1 MGGAASSLRPSRIS
15 SGNDL
20 LAKTKDVR
28 EMSNALF
35 TFMFSQWEDKEIW
48 EIANNPGDYVVAVS
62 DLITSQFHVL
72 GYRTKRNQ
80 IGEIYFTKYDKLKPP
95 SLEGEKGIVKQR
107 ENTQIIAFYFIRLF
121 QIMGAMLLV
130 VKDISF
136 PVLDTKTGQLMNLGT
151 PEATRRPYVNQEQMV
166 LPRFRGGVTGGA
178 PLLKGGAASY
188 FPRDVPLGAY
198 EFLRY
203 YLRQVSSE
211 TIKSYTDKYGVS
223 LTPSMYQVSPNLFLE
238 YTPLSGAS
246 QISAGA
252 MTKQKFWILTTK
264 QQGGRG
270 ELKSQD
276 VTIAA
281 MNPSSLPGFLSP
293 GDPSFGTAAK
303 QLARYPISAT
313 FTMSVGQRTPQTAT
327 VNRVDSEVKKESYGS
342 GAEYYFDSGTNVE
355 LLLAQYDAKNDFAKI
370 LDLLVLLAVRTTNN
384 DKSIQLYKAKEEVG
398 VAAMAIGKMPD
409 KIRSETI
416 NGLYQALRGV
426 PGQGVPGQGVPGQGV
441 PGQGVPGQ
449 GAQPHCIARAL
460 QLLDTK
466 SLQESIPMSA
476 KTGICKFAIGDQ
488 AGPMNIS
495 MYKPVKSIAQ
505 LFGKVD
511 PTNFKGSMSVL
522 EAFVGK
528 DAAGEPLSVRGLAGQ
543 PGEASA
549 LEKALDK
556 LAMAFQFVHT
566 EPMDSLSQ
574 IQVSRP
580 SECKTFDVQDI
591 KSQPLALKLQSTA
604 QQLLAYH
611 INHTIEIAK
620 FLKTIFNISQAP
632 NGTWKVEGPKTDILF
647 AGFPILDQL
656 TDQAR
661 ELLVDYYSGCET
673 LYQKGL
679 ATWKEGN
686 PKETRTNGPV
696 VNGPVVN
703 GPKNNRNSSK
713 PI

>member
-1 MGGAASSLRPSRIS
+1 MGGAASTLSRPSRIS

-48 EIANNPGDYVVAVS
+48 EIANNPGDYVVALS

-72 GYRTKRNQ
+72 GYTTKRNQ
-80 IGEIYFTKYDKLKPP
+80 IGEIYFAKYDKLKPP
-95 SLEGEKGIVKQR
+95 SQEGEKGIIKQR

-136 PVLDTKTGQLMNLGT
+136 PVLDTKTGQVMDLGT
-151 PEATRRPYVNQEQMV
+151 PEASRRPYVNREQMV
-166 LPRFRGGVTGGA
+166 LPRF
-178 PLLKGGAASY
+178 KGGAVIGGAAVY

-198 EFLRY
+198 EFLRD

-211 TIKSYTDKYGVS
+211 TAKAYTDKYGVT
-223 LTPSMYQVSPNLFLE
+223 LTSSMYQISPNLFLE

-246 QISAGA
+246 QISAGQL
-252 MTKQKFWILTTK
+252 TKQKFWLLTTK
-264 QQGGRG
+264 QQGKG

-276 VTIAA
+276 VTVAV
-281 MNPSSLPGFLSP
+281 MNPSSLPGYLAP
-293 GDPSFGTAAK
+293 GDPTFNTAAK
-303 QLARYPISAT
+303 QLARYPISVS
-313 FTMSVGQRTPQTAT
+313 FTMSVGQRTPQIAT
-327 VNRVDSEVKKESYGS
+327 VNRVDSEVKKESYAS

-355 LLLAQYDAKNDFAKI
+355 LLLAQYDAKKDFTKI
-370 LDLLVLLAVRTTNN
+370 LDFLVLLAVRTANN
-384 DKSIQLYKAKEEVG
+384 DKSIQLYRAKEEVG
-398 VAAMAIGKMPD
+398 VAVAAIGKMPE
-409 KIRSETI
+409 KIKSETI
-416 NGLYQALRGV
+416 NGLYQALKGT
-426 PGQGVPGQGVPGQGV
+426 PGALGTPGAPGA
-441 PGQGVPGQ
+441 Q

-466 SLQESIPMSA
+466 SLQESIPMAA
-476 KTGICKFAIGDQ
+476 KTSVCKFAIGDQ
-488 AGPMNIS
+488 AGPTNLTT
-495 MYKPVKSIAQ
+495 YKPVKSIAQ

-511 PTNFKGSMSVL
+511 PANFKGSMAVL

-528 DAAGEPLSVRGLAGQ
+528 DAAGEPLTVQGLAGQ
-543 PGEASA
+543 PGEADA
-549 LEKALDK
+549 LKKALTK
-556 LAMAFQFVHT
+556 LALAFQYIQKE
-566 EPMDSLSQ
+566 EPVESLSQ

-580 SECKTFDVQDI
+580 SECATFDIQDV
-591 KSQPLALKLQSTA
+591 KSQPLALKLQSVA

-647 AGFPILDQL
+647 AGFPILDRL

-679 ATWKEGN
+679 NTWKEGQ
-686 PKETRTNGPV
+686 PKATNVAKANEPGPV
-696 VNGPVVN
+696 VPGPVAP
-703 GPKNNRNSSK
+703 GPVLTNKNNRSTK